1 MQKKNIFYQP
11 LKLININKRIN
22 LKNSLSK
29 NRNLDL
35 PVEKLSFT
43 FLAKNRENMPN
54 NYNRMNADSLRLSTD
69 FHGAALQVKFRR
81 STTSSIPY
89 SHTYAHNRRF
99 YSTSLFT
106 FLFWWLLFRG
116 GKNVGRI
123 FSKLFFSGLLLLYF
137 FSGGEELNVTHD
149 AKAFPFLPTLVK
161 VIVRCCST
169 WGDVSMKDFPP
180 KEFFYSFQLCLQ
192 ISGSQIINIY

>member
-1 MQKKNIFYQP
+1 
-11 LKLININKRIN
+11 
-22 LKNSLSK
+22 
-29 NRNLDL
+29 
-35 PVEKLSFT
+35 
-43 FLAKNRENMPN
+43 
-54 NYNRMNADSLRLSTD
+54 MNADSLRLSTD
-69 FHGAALQVKFRR
+69 FHGAALQVEFRR

-116 GKNVGRI
+116 EKKNVGRI
-123 FSKLFFSGLLLLYF
+123 FFKLFFSGLLLFYF
-137 FSGGEELNVTHD
+137 FSVGEELNVTHD

-161 VIVRCCST
+161 VIVRCCSS

-180 KEFFYSFQLCLQ
+180 RSFCFLSSYACRSVGHKL
-192 ISGSQIINIY
+192 